1 LTVNEVGKD
10 YLQCEVENGGL
21 LGSRKGVNLPGVPVD
36 LPAVSD
42 KDEKDLEF
50 AVKNDLDMVFASF
63 IRDAD
68 GIRVIRQKLGEK
80 GKHIKIIAKIENHQG
95 IQNFDAI
102 LAEADGIMVARGDM
116 GIEIPPQKVFVAQK
130 MMIAKC
136 NQAGKP
142 VICAT
147 QMLESMIKNPRPTR
161 AEVSD
166 VANAV
171 LDNADCIML
180 SGETAKGKYP
190 VQCIQ
195 LMHEISRE
203 AEACLFHRELFE
215 NLRYFTKPP
224 LDQIQA
230 AAIAAVEAAFR
241 SFAAIIVCLTHS
253 GRSAQLIAQY
263 RPRSVIM
270 AVTRS
275 LRTARHLQLYRG
287 CCPVYI
293 ESPRDSKTEDPEP
306 GKTVAF
312 KQHNISTTQAL
323 AMSDWLLDVD
333 SRVNEAIKY
342 AKERGFCA
350 QGDAVIVVTGW
361 RPGYGTT
368 NTLRIIYAD

>member
-1 LTVNEVGKD
+1 
-10 YLQCEVENGGL
+10 
-21 LGSRKGVNLPGVPVD
+21 
-36 LPAVSD
+36 
-42 KDEKDLEF
+42 
-50 AVKNDLDMVFASF
+50 
-63 IRDAD
+63 
-68 GIRVIRQKLGEK
+68 
-80 GKHIKIIAKIENHQG
+80 
-95 IQNFDAI
+95 
-102 LAEADGIMVARGDM
+102 MVARGDM

-136 NQAGKP
+136 NLAGKP

-147 QMLESMIKNPRPTR
+147 QMLESMVKNPRPTR

-180 SGETAKGKYP
+180 SGETAKGQYP

-195 LMHEISRE
+195 LMHEIARE

-224 LDQIQA
+224 MDQMQST
-230 AAIAAVEAAFR
+230 AIAAVEAAFR
-241 SFAAIIVCLTHS
+241 SFASIIIVLTHS

-263 RPRSVIM
+263 RPRAVIM

-275 LRTARHLQLYRG
+275 MRTARQLQLYRA
-287 CCPVYI
+287 CCPVYVDAPRVKDI
-293 ESPRDSKTEDPEP
+293 PETLPNGGEQAGASESSEQL
-306 GKTVAF
+306 AF

-323 AMSDWLLDVD
+323 AMSDWLLDID
-333 SRVNEAIKY
+333 ARVIDAIKY
-342 AKERGFCA
+342 AKHRGFCSV
-350 QGDAVIVVTGW
+350 GDAVIVVTGW

>member
-1 LTVNEVGKD
+1 
-10 YLQCEVENGGL
+10 
-21 LGSRKGVNLPGVPVD
+21 
-36 LPAVSD
+36 
-42 KDEKDLEF
+42 
-50 AVKNDLDMVFASF
+50 
-63 IRDAD
+63 
-68 GIRVIRQKLGEK
+68 
-80 GKHIKIIAKIENHQG
+80 
-95 IQNFDAI
+95 
-102 LAEADGIMVARGDM
+102 
-116 GIEIPPQKVFVAQK
+116 

-136 NQAGKP
+136 NQVGKP

-190 VQCIQ
+190 IQCIQ
-195 LMHEISRE
+195 LMHEIARE

-224 LDQIQA
+224 LDPMQST
-230 AAIAAVEAAFR
+230 AIAAVEAAFR
-241 SFAAIIVCLTHS
+241 SFASIIVVLTHS
-253 GRSAQLIAQY
+253 GRSAHVIAQY
-263 RPRSVIM
+263 HPRAVIM

-275 LRTARHLQLYRG
+275 LHTARQMHLYRA
-287 CCPVYI
+287 CCPVYV
-293 ESPRDSKTEDPEP
+293 ESSRKLELP
-306 GKTVAF
+306 GECEKYDQDNQESGEQVEF
-312 KQHNISTTQAL
+312 KQHTISETQAL

-333 SRVNEAIKY
+333 ARVIDAIKL
-342 AKERGFCA
+342 AKERGFCVP
-350 QGDAVIVVTGW
+350 GDAVIVVTGW